1 MKIIKHMLFVSAVAV
16 FCLALQSQKAFGQ
29 ELLSYDSYLKTLM
42 NVPGDIETDFI
53 KPKKTDVSVFKFHEG
68 EGQYLDFTIK
78 KIFDGEYEVRQ
89 WGDIEL
95 RIKFRDSFSSS
106 VKYEA
111 TGNIFGQEIDF
122 MNPMIIEK
130 DVFGSQ
136 QTLLVSGAGMD
147 LNFEQRVGLNR
158 MEVSSSNRELKPET
172 IAVLMGLVDFLPNLK
187 FSGGFSS
194 YKEADIK
201 SKSKTGD
208 LSFRMSKRS
217 YDVFYAEGDDINLRI
232 LSRKAGSVDTEYE
245 ITGSAFGMEFG
256 FRDFIIRTD
265 KLFLG
270 TGGYRVQ
277 APGINLEIS
286 RDNFASRNELKIK
299 GHAGN
304 SSEMILFLMSFS
316 QYVLAN

>member
-1 MKIIKHMLFVSAVAV
+1 MKLIKQMLFVSAVAV

-29 ELLSYDSYLKTLM
+29 ELLSLKTLM

-53 KPKKTDVSVFKFHEG
+53 KPKKTDVSVLKFHEG

-95 RIKFRDSFSSS
+95 RIKLRNSFSSS

-111 TGNIFGQEIDF
+111 TGNVFGQEIDF

-136 QTLLVSGAGMD
+136 QTLIVSGAGMD
-147 LNFEQRVGLNR
+147 LNFEQSLGLNR
-158 MEVSSSNRELKPET
+158 MEISASNRELKPEA
-172 IAVLMGLVDFLPNLK
+172 IAVLLGLVDFLPNLDFLRGLVPNK
-187 FSGGFSS
+187 TQL
-194 YKEADIK
+194 ADK
-201 SKSKTGD
+201 SKSEN
-208 LSFRMSKRS
+208 LSFRMQKIGNNT
-217 YDVFYAEGDDINLRI
+217 VYAEGDDINLRI

-245 ITGSAFGMEFG
+245 ITGSAFGMQFG

-265 KLFLG
+265 KSFLG